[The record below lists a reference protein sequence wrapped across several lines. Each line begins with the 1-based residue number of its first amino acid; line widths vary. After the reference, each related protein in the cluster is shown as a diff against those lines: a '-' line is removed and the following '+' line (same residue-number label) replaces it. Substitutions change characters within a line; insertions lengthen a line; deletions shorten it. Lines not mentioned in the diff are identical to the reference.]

1 MPLPAK
7 PTKTFKKSTE
17 KGFSLVEVLI
27 AVSIFSVG
35 ILAVALML
43 DTSIQYTSSARLM
56 SEATEIAQY
65 QMEKLMN
72 ASYRDAEL
80 DEFSSPYG
88 PNLIANYSVSWTVQ
102 DDVPMSEMK
111 TINLTVAWNDRGEN
125 SSLTVAAIK
134 Q

>member
-1 MPLPAK
+1 MPSPEK
-7 PTKTFKKSTE
+7 PMKALKKCNE

-27 AVSIFSVG
+27 ALFIFAVG

-43 DTSIQYTSSARLM
+43 DTSIQYNSSARLM

-72 ASYRDAEL
+72 GSYHDADL
-80 DEFSSPYG
+80 DESLSPYG
-88 PNLIANYSVSWTVQ
+88 PNTIGNYSVSWTVRE
-102 DDVPMSEMK
+102 DLPMNDMK
-111 TINLTVAWNDRGEN
+111 TINLTVAWTNQGEGK
-125 SSLTVAAIK
+125 SLTVDSIK

>member
-1 MPLPAK
+1 MPLPEK
-7 PTKTFKKSTE
+7 PSNAFKRCNE

-27 AVSIFSVG
+27 AISIFSVG
-35 ILAVALML
+35 ILAVAQMI
-43 DTSIQYTSSARLM
+43 DTSIKYNSSARLM

-72 ASYRDAEL
+72 ASYHDSDL

-88 PNLIANYSVSWTVQ
+88 PNTIANYSVSWTVQ
-102 DDVPMSEMK
+102 EGLPMSEMK
-111 TINLTVAWNDRGEN
+111 TINVTVAWKDRGEN
-125 SSLTVAAIK
+125 KNLTVDSIK